1 MKRLCDVIRVKK
13 KRNNLE
19 VNCVPRL
26 EWNNKPGRDF
36 LFIIALETVSM
47 TKAVV
52 ALFTTQKETTLRA
65 NKSKTT
71 HDWIYTKKV
80 DRERR
85 KR

>member
-1 MKRLCDVIRVKK
+1 
-13 KRNNLE
+13 
-19 VNCVPRL
+19 
-26 EWNNKPGRDF
+26 
-36 LFIIALETVSM
+36 M

-85 KR
+85 KRQNKVDK